1 MAHAALEL
9 QLALLELSVHLLQV
23 HGLAKLLQSCAHAL
37 NLVMVRNQASDRIT
51 TMEPEKMKDKTGLFA

>member
-9 QLALLELSVHLLQV
+9 QLALLELVVHLLQV

-37 NLVMVRNQASDRIT
+37 NLMVRNEASDRIT
-51 TMEPEKMKDKTGLFA
+51 TMEPEKMKDKTWLFA